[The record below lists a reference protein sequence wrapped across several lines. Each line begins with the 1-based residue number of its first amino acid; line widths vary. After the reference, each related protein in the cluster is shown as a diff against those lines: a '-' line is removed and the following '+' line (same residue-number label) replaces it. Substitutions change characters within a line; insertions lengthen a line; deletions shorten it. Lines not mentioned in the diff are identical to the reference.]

1 MDPGFPRGGIERV
14 FAQYDRITSHH
25 PPEEAHEE
33 NKPDAPKDQPK
44 PDEPKDQPKPDDEP
58 PWWSPDDQQAQ
69 QVPVT
74 ALPPD
79 PLENGASGGFG
90 KLVGSGLAI
99 RAIQAQSSLRA
110 ALPELAEPL
119 LGEAGAAAAE
129 GAALG
134 IADLAPGLALGAMT
148 YAGLKRAERNQY
160 KNSAVEPGEVTF
172 EVDGKSVP
180 AKTFHQSDEKV
191 SISPVSFK
199 GDEKGLDNAYANPQG
214 TSYDAATKTMYIKGS
229 STATDWLD
237 DFRTIPFGDTAQS
250 ERYGQAMDAYN
261 HLTTSGK
268 PVDRVVGHSL
278 GGSVALE
285 LQKNLSKQGRKVDSR
300 TFGAP
305 VMDAKPFD
313 RYYNN
318 AERYRHPTDPVS
330 VLDRGAKWGKYKPYS
345 HSYAGFQDFD
355 KV

>member
-14 FAQYDRITSHH
+14 FAQYDHITSHH
-25 PPEEAHEE
+25 PPDHEMHKDDPEA
-33 NKPDAPKDQPK
+33 NK
-44 PDEPKDQPKPDDEP
+44 EPPQVPGDEP
-58 PWWSPDDQQAQ
+58 PWHSSEDTP
-69 QVPVT
+69 VPAA

-79 PLENGASGGFG
+79 PDPFNGASGGFG

-99 RAIQAQSSLRA
+99 RAIQSQAQNSLRA

-119 LGEAGAAAAE
+119 LGEARAAVAE

-148 YAGLKRAERNQY
+148 YAGLERAERNQY

-172 EVDGKSVP
+172 EVDGKQVP
-180 AKTFHQSDEKV
+180 AKTFHTPEATV
-191 SISPVSFK
+191 SPAAVSFK
-199 GDEKGLDNAYANPQG
+199 GDEKALNHAYANPKG
-214 TSYDAATKTMYIKGS
+214 TAYVAATKTMYLKGS

-237 DFRTIPFGDTAQS
+237 DFRTIPFGDPAPS

-261 HLTTSGK
+261 DLTGSNK
-268 PVDRVVGHSL
+268 PVERVVGHSL

-285 LQKNLSKQGRKVDSR
+285 LQKDLAKQGRAVGSR

-305 VMDAKPFD
+305 VLDAKPFD

-318 AERYRHPTDPVS
+318 AERYRHPTDIVS
-330 VLDRGAKWGKYKPYS
+330 LLDRGAKWGKYKPYA
-345 HSYAGFQDFD
+345 HSYAGIQDLD